1 MRKKLN
7 SSKRFDTLIS
17 GDRYLCGVA
26 AAVVGTVASAAIGGA
41 AANSAASKQAKA
53 AGQASDASL
62 AASQSSNA
70 LQRDMYDQ
78 NRADSAPWRESGTV
92 AMNQLSMLM
101 GLPGYESGANANA
114 YNPNA
119 LANAKLVDTSS
130 GIPQMNGAL
139 YSSNADYRKAW
150 DDMAAWH
157 QGRFGQGY
165 TEGSNVNDIERSI
178 RASLQP
184 AINAEK
190 AAQATQAQNGLATPN
205 ANFGKL
211 SKSFTMADYQA
222 DPGYQ
227 FRLDQGNK
235 SVEQSAAA
243 RGSQLSGA
251 TMKALQKYGQGV
263 ASDEYGNAYN
273 RFNNDQATQFNRLS
287 GIAGTG
293 QQQVN
298 ALGQAGQNFANAV
311 GNNTM
316 NTANQ
321 IGQNTMGAADARAA
335 SYMQTA
341 RGINSAVGTGINA
354 YQQQQYLNNMGN
366 NNMTAYGTYK
376 GSQQSNMLAAQDF

>member
-1 MRKKLN
+1 M
-7 SSKRFDTLIS
+7 SVAWV
-17 GDRYLCGVA
+17 GVA
-26 AAVVGTVASAAIGGA
+26 ASVAGSALSARSSSEASEAQGSASRDASAASL
-41 AANSAASKQAKA
+41 SASRSA
-53 AGQASDASL
+53 
-62 AASQSSNA
+62 NA
-70 LQRDMYDQ
+70 LQRDIYDQ

-101 GLPGYESGANANA
+101 GLPGYESGVNANA

-150 DDMAAWH
+150 DNLAEWH

-178 RASLQP
+178 RSALQP
-184 AINAEK
+184 AIDAEK

-251 TMKALQKYGQGV
+251 TMKALLKYGQGV

-321 IGQNTMGAADARAA
+321 IGQNTIGAADARAA

-341 RGINSAVGTGINA
+341 RGINSAIGTGINT
-354 YQQQQYLNNMGN
+354 YQQNQYLNNMGSN
-366 NNMTAYGTYK
+366 TGTNRPYT
-376 GSQQSNMLAAQDF
+376 GGGYTPDYSFSGARLGNG